1 MLRIAKNLI
10 LIVLLKDYI
19 QISFKTLKDN
29 SARSVITILIIA
41 FGIMAL
47 VGILTAID
55 GMKTYLNKDFSSM
68 GANTVKIRNQAY
80 DIRISRTTKPPKRH
94 RPIQYKEAL
103 QFQKEFS
110 EFYPVSV
117 QAIGNYAATLNY
129 KKEETNPNIMVIGSD
144 QWYAVTEGYE
154 ILHGRNIQHHD
165 LEKKL
170 PVAVLGNEVAATLFD
185 KNIAEAVGKT
195 IQIDKLKFQVI
206 GVFKEKG
213 TSLLTTDKFCI
224 IPISKAKDLY
234 LYDETSYIISIMTEN
249 PEQIE
254 EAMSTATPIMR
265 LARKLKPQDE
275 NNFAFVKSDSIS
287 ALLTDQLVY
296 VRIGGFIIGLITLIG
311 AAIGLMNIMLVSIK
325 ERTREIGTLK
335 AIGARKKDILSQFLT
350 EAVLLCQL
358 GGGLGILLG
367 IIIGN
372 VVSIII
378 GGSFIIPWAWI
389 LLGVGVCLIV
399 GVISGIYPAIKAA
412 NQDPIEA
419 LRYE

>member
-1 MLRIAKNLI
+1 M
-10 LIVLLKDYI
+10 LLKDYI
-19 QISFKTLKDN
+19 QISSKTLKDN
-29 SARSVITILIIA
+29 TARSVITILIIA

-80 DIRISRTTKPPKRH
+80 NIRISRTYKTPEKH
-94 RPIQYKEAL
+94 RPILYREAL
-103 QFQKEFS
+103 KFQNEF
-110 EFYPVSV
+110 EKYYPVSI
-117 QAIGNYAATLNY
+117 QAIGNMAATLNY
-129 KKEETNPNIMVIGSD
+129 QKEETNPNILVIGSD
-144 QWYAVTEGYE
+144 PWYSITEGYE
-154 ILHGRNIQHHD
+154 VIHGRNIQNHD
-165 LEKKL
+165 IEKKL
-170 PVAVLGNEVAATLFD
+170 PVVVLGNEVGVALFGE
-185 KNIAEAVGKT
+185 NPESGIGKT

-206 GVFKEKG
+206 GIFKEKG

-224 IPISKAKDLY
+224 IPITKAKDIY
-234 LYDETSYIISIMTEN
+234 FYDETSYIISIMTEN
-249 PEQIE
+249 PEQID
-254 EAMSTATPIMR
+254 EAISMATPLMR
-265 LARKLKPQDE
+265 LARNLKPTDKD
-275 NNFAFVKSDSIS
+275 NFAFVKSDSIS

-296 VRIGGFIIGLITLIG
+296 VRIGGFIIGIITLLG

-335 AIGARKKDILSQFLT
+335 AIGARKKDILSQFLI

-378 GGSFIIPWAWI
+378 GGSFIVPWLWI

-399 GVISGIYPAIKAA
+399 GVLSGIYPAIKAA